1 MNRNEPDSYRDTT
14 STYLAKEADRGF
26 GDIAFFK
33 HRATS
38 AFSRASS
45 EAARN
50 LLHKAQRALDDDDT
64 ERARAYVMRA
74 LQLPFDEA
82 EELLPVAWEAHMLL
96 FTAVTDALEESDEDD
111 TAWLDA
117 ALDVLASAG
126 TVGRSA
132 MASVLSDVPSDFEVT
147 RQEEKRLRRAI
158 AGIPP
163 ETEPFDR
170 GSSPDEKAEHVL
182 EVVRTTNAYQD
193 ALDDLLA

>member
-1 MNRNEPDSYRDTT
+1 VNRNEPDSYRDTA
-14 STYLAKEADRGF
+14 STYLAKDTDRGL
-26 GDIAFFK
+26 GNIEFFR
-33 HRATS
+33 HRAIS
-38 AFSRASS
+38 AFSTASS
-45 EAARN
+45 EAART
-50 LLHKAQRALDDDDT
+50 LLHKAQRALDDRDT

-74 LQLPFDEA
+74 VQLPFDEA
-82 EELLPVAWEAHMLL
+82 EGVLPVTWEAHMLL

-111 TAWLDA
+111 AAWLDA

-132 MASVLSDVPSDFEVT
+132 MASALSDVPSDFEVT

-170 GSSPDEKAEHVL
+170 GSSPDERAEYVL

-193 ALDDLLA
+193 ALDELLT

>member
-14 STYLAKEADRGF
+14 NTYLAKETDRGL
-26 GDIAFFK
+26 GDIEFFK
-33 HRATS
+33 HRALS
-38 AFSRASS
+38 PFSRASS

-74 LQLPFDEA
+74 MQLPFDEA
-82 EELLPVAWEAHMLL
+82 EEVLPVTWEAHMML

-126 TVGRSA
+126 RVGRSA
-132 MASVLSDVPSDFEVT
+132 MASVLSDVPSDFEVS

-163 ETEPFDR
+163 KTEPFER
-170 GSSPDEKAEHVL
+170 GSSPDEMAEHIL

-193 ALDDLLA
+193 ALDDLLT

>member
-1 MNRNEPDSYRDTT
+1 MNRNEPDSYGDTT
-14 STYLAKEADRGF
+14 STYLAKESDRGL
-26 GDIAFFK
+26 GDIAFFR
-33 HRATS
+33 HRALS
-38 AFSRASS
+38 PFSRASS

-74 LQLPFDEA
+74 VQLPFDEV
-82 EELLPVAWEAHMLL
+82 EEVLPVAWEAHMLL

-111 TAWLDA
+111 AAWLDA

-126 TVGRSA
+126 TAGRSA
-132 MASVLSDVPSDFEVT
+132 MASVLSDVPSDFEVS

-163 ETEPFDR
+163 ETEPFER

-182 EVVRTTNAYQD
+182 EVVRTTNAYED
-193 ALDDLLA
+193 ALDDLRT

>member
-1 MNRNEPDSYRDTT
+1 MNRNEPDSYSDTT
-14 STYLAKEADRGF
+14 STYLAKESDRGL
-26 GDIAFFK
+26 GDIEFFK
-33 HRATS
+33 HRAIS
-38 AFSRASS
+38 AFSSASS

-82 EELLPVAWEAHMLL
+82 EEVPLVAWEAHMLL

-117 ALDVLASAG
+117 ALDVLANAG

-132 MASVLSDVPSDFEVT
+132 MASVLSDVPGDFEVT

-163 ETEPFDR
+163 ETEPFER
-170 GSSPDEKAEHVL
+170 GSSPDDMAEHVL
-182 EVVRTTNAYQD
+182 EVVRTANTYQD
-193 ALDDLLA
+193 ALDDLLT